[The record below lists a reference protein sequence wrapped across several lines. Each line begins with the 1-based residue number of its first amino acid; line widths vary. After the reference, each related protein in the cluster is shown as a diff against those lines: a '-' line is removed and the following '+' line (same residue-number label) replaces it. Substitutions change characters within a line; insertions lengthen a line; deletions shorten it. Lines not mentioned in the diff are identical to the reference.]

1 MRKFYFSKIFLSVG
15 LLGLLTGC
23 SVFMAASGS
32 TTPDL
37 SVLEPGTSRKVIER
51 ELGKPLKQRR
61 LKWENEATYQFF
73 TNDQPNY
80 GRATSYAF
88 LAGMTMGLSE
98 FVTAPIEAVQ
108 GDRHEIV
115 ITYNRSN
122 RLKKYRHE
130 IFKAPIPPLGH
141 VTKKEPGTLKKMNYD
156 GQDGKARKN

>member
-1 MRKFYFSKIFLSVG
+1 MKKNIFLKISLFPSLLIVG
-15 LLGLLTGC
+15 TGC

-37 SVLEPGTSRKVIER
+37 SILEPGTSRKVIEQT
-51 ELGKPLKQRR
+51 LGKPLRQRR

-73 TNDQPNY
+73 TNDEPNY

-98 FVTAPIEAVQ
+98 VVTAPLEAVQ
-108 GDRHEIV
+108 GDRHEIT
-115 ITYNRSN
+115 ITYNRFN

-130 IFKAPIPPLGH
+130 TYKAPLPPPGH
-141 VTKKEPGTLKKMNYD
+141 VPKKEPGTFGKMNYD
-156 GQDGKARKN
+156 GRDD